1 MKKIAIF
8 IFFAINSAFLYAQVN
23 LTIEGTVTNSSE
35 TGVWDGVNI
44 QRNVPTSFI
53 FRNNSITSVNTSGY
67 MLQAGDEGIG
77 STNNNLDGEIIT
89 GNTFIWNR
97 TDITSITHGVF
108 TGHNRDAIIEYNY
121 LNKVPMGI
129 IRKSANNMS
138 NGSGVVAYNII
149 ISPATGVVIKGMS
162 DVNIYNNTFYQSR
175 TYAETGRGLIDI
187 YTNTDVNPTSAS
199 HGSKI
204 KNNIFYSIYQ
214 TVNIRILDNDCLT
227 GLECDYNLYWCEA
240 GTPRFEVNGSIITFA
255 QWQAMGYDTHSVVV
269 NPNFTNITDFVPAS
283 RLDYGTNLG
292 SALQNGLSTTAVW
305 TVGKSPMTTDQNGTW
320 QVGARIYTNTVVA
333 SNPVYVSSVVENPT
347 PSLLELTYS
356 INLANIVPSNS
367 AFNVLVNSVAR
378 TVNSIAVSGNK
389 VQLTLA
395 SPIKFGDIVTVSY
408 SKPATNPLQTSLG
421 GIAVSMTSQPTN
433 NNLIKPVVDT
443 PVTIKMTISPNHV
456 HKLINILVTYTGSL
470 TTQVSSITPEIIRI
484 FDLSG
489 NLFFEK
495 LLVTG
500 VTNIKIPLSLDSGIY
515 SVVMIAGGLEM
526 ASQKIVVF

>member
-1 MKKIAIF
+1 
-8 IFFAINSAFLYAQVN
+8 
-23 LTIEGTVTNSSE
+23 
-35 TGVWDGVNI
+35 
-44 QRNVPTSFI
+44 
-53 FRNNSITSVNTSGY
+53 
-67 MLQAGDEGIG
+67 
-77 STNNNLDGEIIT
+77 
-89 GNTFIWNR
+89 
-97 TDITSITHGVF
+97 
-108 TGHNRDAIIEYNY
+108 
-121 LNKVPMGI
+121 
-129 IRKSANNMS
+129 
-138 NGSGVVAYNII
+138 
-149 ISPATGVVIKGMS
+149 MS

-240 GTPRFEVNGSIITFA
+240 GTPVFEVNGSIITFA

-333 SNPVYVSSVVENPT
+333 SNPLYISSVVENST

-456 HKLINILVTYTGSL
+456 HKS
-470 TTQVSSITPEIIRI
+470 
-484 FDLSG
+484 
-489 NLFFEK
+489 
-495 LLVTG
+495 
-500 VTNIKIPLSLDSGIY
+500 
-515 SVVMIAGGLEM
+515 
-526 ASQKIVVF
+526 